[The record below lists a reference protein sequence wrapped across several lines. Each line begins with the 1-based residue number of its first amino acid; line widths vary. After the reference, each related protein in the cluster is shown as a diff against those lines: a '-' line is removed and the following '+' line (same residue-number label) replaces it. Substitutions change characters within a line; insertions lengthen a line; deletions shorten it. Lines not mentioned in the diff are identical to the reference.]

1 MAMAVPDELAGL
13 RRGLGRNGLPIP
25 AYRTLGAGFRS
36 ATPGAAVF
44 RLPVS
49 GHLTTPD
56 GSLLPGAFAVV
67 ADACCGSAVASAMPA
82 GAAALTAQL
91 RVEFLR
97 PAPPG
102 QAWIEGRAE
111 ADAVDGD
118 GGLGRGE
125 IVDEADQLLG
135 VASLRLMTAS
145 HPGSGAAAARASAA
159 QDTAVQAAA
168 VPTTPL
174 LPAPAAPAPGPGAP
188 ASAVPA
194 APAAPA
200 AGDSIDCGGLPPLG
214 AERRSGGPGGRPPG
228 PAEFLGVVSRLAVA
242 GRSAWTLR
250 PSPGT
255 ANSFGMV
262 HGGVLGLLAHQVA
275 SDAQKS
281 LIGPG
286 EQLIP
291 LDLVVNFYRGVPA
304 AGRLITAAAQVAHR
318 GRRFVVAEGTVTGPD
333 GKPALRLSA
342 GAQVRGPR

>member
-1 MAMAVPDELAGL
+1 MAMAGLDELAGL

-36 ATPGAAVF
+36 ATAGAAVF

-49 GHLTTPD
+49 APLTGPGGD
-56 GSLLPGAFAVV
+56 LLPGAFAVV
-67 ADACCGSAVASAMPA
+67 ADACCGSAVASVMPA
-82 GAAALTAQL
+82 GQAALTAQL
-91 RVEFLR
+91 RVEFIR
-97 PAPPG
+97 PVPPG
-102 QAWIEGRAE
+102 QPWIEGRAE

-125 IVDEADQLLG
+125 IVDQADQLLG
-135 VASLRLMTAS
+135 VASLRLMSAS
-145 HPGSGAAAARASAA
+145 HPRSQAATARAVAAR
-159 QDTAVQAAA
+159 DTAVRAAA
-168 VPTTPL
+168 MPATSQLPVPETVAAA
-174 LPAPAAPAPGPGAP
+174 PAPAAA
-188 ASAVPA
+188 
-194 APAAPA
+194 A
-200 AGDSIDCGGLPPLG
+200 AGDPPSRGAWPPPG
-214 AERRSGGPGGRPPG
+214 AERRSAAPGGRPAG
-228 PAEFLGVVSRLAVA
+228 SAEFLGVVSQLAVA
-242 GRSAWTLR
+242 GRAAWTLR
-250 PSPGT
+250 PSAGT

-275 SDAQKS
+275 SDAQQS

-342 GAQVRGPR
+342 GAQVRAAP

>member
-36 ATPGAAVF
+36 ATAGAAVF

-49 GHLTTPD
+49 GQLAAPD
-56 GSLLPGAFAVV
+56 GGLLPGALAVV

-82 GAAALTAQL
+82 GAAPLTAQL

-97 PAPPG
+97 PVPPG
-102 QAWIEGRAE
+102 RAWIEGRAE

-118 GGLGRGE
+118 SGLGRGE
-125 IVDEADQLLG
+125 IVDEAGQLLG

-145 HPGSGAAAARASAA
+145 HPGSRAAFARASAA
-159 QDTAVQAAA
+159 QDTAVRAAA
-168 VPTTPL
+168 VPATPL
-174 LPAPAAPAPGPGAP
+174 LPAPAAQTAPAREPGASH
-188 ASAVPA
+188 ASVPA
-194 APAAPA
+194 AAPA
-200 AGDSIDCGGLPPLG
+200 AGDSVGH
-214 AERRSGGPGGRPPG
+214 
-228 PAEFLGVVSRLAVA
+228 FLGVVSRLTVA

-275 SDAQKS
+275 SDAQQS
-281 LIGPG
+281 QIGPG

-342 GAQVRGPR
+342 GAQIRGPR